1 MKIDVK
7 TSPFFPW
14 TINIMGIALVF
25 SAGIVIFF
33 HFLIGLAL
41 LIGSALIFTTHYR
54 LMIDLDQRVY
64 HDYVWI
70 MGMKHGKPASFE
82 KIDYLF
88 IKKSHT
94 VQNMY
99 ARVYTTTLRKDVY
112 DAYLRFS
119 ETKKIHL
126 VTRESKHR
134 LVKQVKSLA
143 AQLGVEVI
151 DYTDGEGKTL

>member
-1 MKIDVK
+1 
-7 TSPFFPW
+7 
-14 TINIMGIALVF
+14 MGVVLAF
-25 SAGIVIFF
+25 SAVVVIFF

-41 LIGSALIFTTHYR
+41 LIGSVVIFTTHYR
-54 LMIDLDQRVY
+54 LRIDLDQRVY
-64 HDYVWI
+64 CDYVWI
-70 MGMKHGKPASFE
+70 MGIKHGKTASFE

-99 ARVYTTTLRKDVY
+99 ARVYTTSVRKDVY

-126 VTRESKHR
+126 VTRESKR
-134 LVKQVKSLA
+134 LLVKQVKILA

-151 DYTDGEGKTL
+151 DYTNGEGKSL